1 MAETLRDLTVKIKL
15 DNAQFNSAMNQTKG
29 TVDSASS
36 SISSKLKGIATAVAT
51 GFAVK
56 AVVGFGK
63 ECISAAA
70 NLEEMENKFNVVFAN
85 TGDAMTAWANDYADA
100 IGRSSTEIR
109 TAVSNQADLMIGMG
123 MSEEV
128 AGDLSKKYTELAYDL
143 ASFNNVND
151 ATALEAMTKAMFGET
166 EMAKQLGLNLSV
178 TTMKNSEYVKSLG
191 KNWDAMTQAEK
202 AEAYYQEALKQ
213 SVNAI
218 GDAERSSGS
227 YTNQMKRL
235 ESAKTRLYEVIGTQL
250 LPIFTPLVTMMGNVV
265 TNASKIIE
273 AFFGV
278 YNSTGSLSEA
288 FEAIGVDISGLQ
300 VIWEAMTTFLNDT
313 YQTMIAPLIDG
324 FKEMINDMAQ
334 KFADNS
340 GKIESCFENVGSVI
354 SDIWTSV
361 IQPVWDFFMDYIF
374 TLWDI
379 FNENIGNV
387 LDLWDTVSQ
396 AIKSIWENLLKP
408 VFEKVMEWVRK
419 LFDKFNEYMPQI
431 QRVVDEVFGMI
442 KSAWET
448 ALKPAFEAIGSFLKN
463 VLFPVF
469 DAVFTYGIMPVVE
482 TVFQTI
488 IKLWDNSLKP
498 MFQGV
503 IDFIGGVFT
512 GDWKRAWQG
521 VSDIFGG
528 IWNGLKTI
536 AKAPLNAI
544 INMVNTLIGGL
555 NKLKLPD
562 WVPGI
567 GGKGINIPKIPTLW
581 KGSNYTLGGLT
592 LVGEQGPEL
601 VNMPRGASVTPAHK
615 TEQLLNTPNAT
626 PQQVS
631 IVVQTM
637 LDGKVLAETVTPYTD
652 IVSGNRLNLS
662 KRGVLV

>member
-1 MAETLRDLTVKIKL
+1 MAEALRDLTVKIKL

-36 SISSKLKGIATAVAT
+36 SIAGKLKGIATAVAT

-63 ECISAAA
+63 ECLNAAA
-70 NLEEMENKFNVVFAN
+70 TLEEMENKFNVVFAN
-85 TGDAMTAWANDYADA
+85 TGDAMTEWANDYANA

-109 TAVSNQADLMIGMG
+109 TAISNQADLMIGMG

-166 EMAKQLGLNLSV
+166 EMAKQLGLNLNA
-178 TTMKNSEYVKSLG
+178 TTMQNSEYVKSLG

-250 LPIFTPLVTMMGNVV
+250 LPIFTPLVTMMGNIV
-265 TNASKIIE
+265 TQAAKLIE

-288 FEAIGVDISGLQ
+288 FASIGVDITGLQ
-300 VIWEAMTTFLNDT
+300 AIWQSMTSFFEET
-313 YQTMIAPLIDG
+313 YQGMIVPLSDG
-324 FKEMINDMAQ
+324 FREMFSDMAQ
-334 KFADNS
+334 KFAENS
-340 GKIESCFENVGSVI
+340 GKIESCFENVGAVI
-354 SDIWTSV
+354 SDIWSSV
-361 IQPVWDFFMDYIF
+361 IQPVWDFFMDYLF
-374 TLWDI
+374 TLWDV

-387 LDLWDTVSQ
+387 LDLWDTVSK

-408 VFEKVMEWVRK
+408 VFEQVMDWVRK
-419 LFDKFNEYMPQI
+419 LFDKFKEYMPQI
-431 QRVVDEVFGMI
+431 QRVVDEVFTMI
-442 KSAWET
+442 KKLWET
-448 ALKPAFEAIGSFLKN
+448 ALKPAFEAIGTFLKG
-463 VLFPVF
+463 VLLPVF
-469 DAVFTYGIMPVVE
+469 NTVFTYGIMPVVE
-482 TVFQTI
+482 TAFQTI
-488 IKLWDNSLKP
+488 IKLWDRSLKP
-498 MFQGV
+498 AFQGI

-512 GDWKRAWQG
+512 GNWRRAWQG
-521 VSDIFGG
+521 VSDIFSG

-536 AKAPLNAI
+536 ARAPINAI

-555 NKLKLPD
+555 NKIKLPD
-562 WVPGI
+562 WVKEKVAQYKDGEF
-567 GGKGINIPKIPTLW
+567 GGSLSNNIVHKIKKLY
-581 KGSNYTLGGLT
+581 N
-592 LVGEQGPEL
+592 
-601 VNMPRGASVTPAHK
+601 
-615 TEQLLNTPNAT
+615 
-626 PQQVS
+626 
-631 IVVQTM
+631 VVRDRKWSSYLSEKKDSSTFF
-637 LDGKVLAETVTPYTD
+637 P
-652 IVSGNRLNLS
+652 IFNRLINQFCLGLI
-662 KRGVLV
+662 KWKLKNAQNVLQKNI

>member
-1 MAETLRDLTVKIKL
+1 
-15 DNAQFNSAMNQTKG
+15 
-29 TVDSASS
+29 
-36 SISSKLKGIATAVAT
+36 
-51 GFAVK
+51 
-56 AVVGFGK
+56 
-63 ECISAAA
+63 
-70 NLEEMENKFNVVFAN
+70 
-85 TGDAMTAWANDYADA
+85 
-100 IGRSSTEIR
+100 
-109 TAVSNQADLMIGMG
+109 
-123 MSEEV
+123 
-128 AGDLSKKYTELAYDL
+128 
-143 ASFNNVND
+143 
-151 ATALEAMTKAMFGET
+151 
-166 EMAKQLGLNLSV
+166 MAKQLGLNLNA
-178 TTMKNSEYVKSLG
+178 TTMQNSEYVKSLG
-191 KNWDAMTQAEK
+191 KSWDSLTQAEK

-250 LPIFTPLVTMMGNVV
+250 LPIFTPLVTMMGDVV

-324 FKEMINDMAQ
+324 FKEMVNDMAQ

-379 FNENIGNV
+379 FNENIGNI

-419 LFDKFNEYMPQI
+419 LFDKFNEYMPEI
-431 QRVVDEVFGMI
+431 QRVVDEVFNMI
-442 KSAWET
+442 KSLWET
-448 ALKPAFEAIGSFLKN
+448 ALKPAFEAIGSFLET
-463 VLFPVF
+463 VLLPIF
-469 DAVFTYGIMPVVE
+469 DAVFTYGIMPVVD
-482 TVFQTI
+482 TAFQTI
-488 IKLWDNSLKP
+488 IDLWDNSLKP

-512 GDWKRAWQG
+512 GDWSRAWQG

-528 IWNGLKTI
+528 IWEGLKTI
-536 AKAPLNAI
+536 AKTPLNAI

-555 NKLKLPD
+555 NKLQLPE
-562 WVPGI
+562 WIPGI

-601 VNMPRGASVTPAHK
+601 VNMPRGASVTPSHK
-615 TEQLLNTPNAT
+615 TEQLLNTTNAT

>member
-1 MAETLRDLTVKIKL
+1 MAEALRDLTVKIKL

-29 TVDSASS
+29 TVDSTSS

-63 ECISAAA
+63 ECLSAAA
-70 NLEEMENKFNVVFAN
+70 TLEEMENKFNVVFAN
-85 TGDAMTAWANDYADA
+85 TGDAMTEWANDYANA

-109 TAVSNQADLMIGMG
+109 TAISNQADLMIGMG

-178 TTMKNSEYVKSLG
+178 TTMQNSEYVKSLG
-191 KNWDAMTQAEK
+191 KKWDALTQAEK

-250 LPIFTPLVTMMGNVV
+250 LPIFTPLVTMMGNIV
-265 TNASKIIE
+265 TQAAKLIE

-288 FEAIGVDISGLQ
+288 FASIGVDITGLQ
-300 VIWEAMTTFLNDT
+300 AIWQSMTSFFEET
-313 YQTMIAPLIDG
+313 YQGMIVPLIDG
-324 FKEMINDMAQ
+324 FREMFSDMAQ
-334 KFADNS
+334 KFAENS
-340 GKIESCFENVGSVI
+340 GKIESCFENVGAVI
-354 SDIWTSV
+354 SDIWSSV
-361 IQPVWDFFMDYIF
+361 IQPVWDFFMDYLF
-374 TLWDI
+374 TLWDV

-387 LDLWDTVSQ
+387 LDLWDTVSK

-408 VFEKVMEWVRK
+408 VFEQVMDWVRK
-419 LFDKFNEYMPQI
+419 LFDKFKEYMPQI
-431 QRVVDEVFGMI
+431 QRVVDEVFTMI
-442 KSAWET
+442 KKLWET
-448 ALKPAFEAIGSFLKN
+448 ALKPAFEAIGTFLKG
-463 VLFPVF
+463 VLLPVF
-469 DAVFTYGIMPVVE
+469 NTVFTYGIMPVVE

-488 IKLWDNSLKP
+488 IKLWDRSLKP
-498 MFQGV
+498 AFQGI

-512 GDWKRAWQG
+512 GNWRRAWQG
-521 VSDIFGG
+521 VSDIFSG

-536 AKAPLNAI
+536 ARAPINAI
-544 INMVNTLIGGL
+544 INMINTLIGGL
-555 NKLKLPD
+555 NKIKLPD
-562 WVPGI
+562 WVPGL

-615 TEQLLNTPNAT
+615 TEQMLNNAGGT
-626 PQQVS
+626 VE
-631 IVVQTM
+631 IVLKIDNFYNNT
-637 LDGKVLAETVTPYTD
+637 AND
-652 IVSGNRLNLS
+652 IEKIADELTYLIRRKKIALG
-662 KRGVLV
+662 GV

>member
-1 MAETLRDLTVKIKL
+1 
-15 DNAQFNSAMNQTKG
+15 
-29 TVDSASS
+29 
-36 SISSKLKGIATAVAT
+36 
-51 GFAVK
+51 
-56 AVVGFGK
+56 
-63 ECISAAA
+63 
-70 NLEEMENKFNVVFAN
+70 
-85 TGDAMTAWANDYADA
+85 
-100 IGRSSTEIR
+100 
-109 TAVSNQADLMIGMG
+109 
-123 MSEEV
+123 
-128 AGDLSKKYTELAYDL
+128 
-143 ASFNNVND
+143 
-151 ATALEAMTKAMFGET
+151 
-166 EMAKQLGLNLSV
+166 
-178 TTMKNSEYVKSLG
+178 
-191 KNWDAMTQAEK
+191 
-202 AEAYYQEALKQ
+202 
-213 SVNAI
+213 
-218 GDAERSSGS
+218 
-227 YTNQMKRL
+227 
-235 ESAKTRLYEVIGTQL
+235 
-250 LPIFTPLVTMMGNVV
+250 MMGDIV

-419 LFDKFNEYMPQI
+419 LFDKFKEYMPQI

-469 DAVFTYGIMPVVE
+469 DVVFTYGIMPVVE

-512 GDWKRAWQG
+512 GDWRRAWQG

-544 INMVNTLIGGL
+544 INMVNALIGGL

-601 VNMPRGASVTPAHK
+601 VNMPRGASVTPSHK
-615 TEQLLNTPNAT
+615 TEQLLNATNAT

>member
-1 MAETLRDLTVKIKL
+1 
-15 DNAQFNSAMNQTKG
+15 
-29 TVDSASS
+29 
-36 SISSKLKGIATAVAT
+36 
-51 GFAVK
+51 
-56 AVVGFGK
+56 
-63 ECISAAA
+63 
-70 NLEEMENKFNVVFAN
+70 
-85 TGDAMTAWANDYADA
+85 
-100 IGRSSTEIR
+100 
-109 TAVSNQADLMIGMG
+109 
-123 MSEEV
+123 
-128 AGDLSKKYTELAYDL
+128 
-143 ASFNNVND
+143 
-151 ATALEAMTKAMFGET
+151 
-166 EMAKQLGLNLSV
+166 MAKQLGLNLNA
-178 TTMKNSEYVKSLG
+178 TTMQNSEYVKSLG
-191 KNWDAMTQAEK
+191 KSWDSLTQAEK

-235 ESAKTRLYEVIGTQL
+235 ESAKTRLCEVIGTQL
-250 LPIFTPLVTMMGNVV
+250 LPIFTPLVTMMGDVV

-387 LDLWDTVSQ
+387 LGLWDTVSQ

-419 LFDKFNEYMPQI
+419 LFDKFKEYMPQI

-469 DAVFTYGIMPVVE
+469 DVVFTYGIMPVVE

-498 MFQGV
+498 MFQGI

-512 GDWKRAWQG
+512 GDWSRAWQG

-528 IWNGLKTI
+528 VWDGLKTI

-562 WVPGI
+562 WVRGI
-567 GGKGINIPKIPTLW
+567 GGKGINIPEIPTLW

>member
-1 MAETLRDLTVKIKL
+1 
-15 DNAQFNSAMNQTKG
+15 
-29 TVDSASS
+29 
-36 SISSKLKGIATAVAT
+36 
-51 GFAVK
+51 
-56 AVVGFGK
+56 
-63 ECISAAA
+63 
-70 NLEEMENKFNVVFAN
+70 
-85 TGDAMTAWANDYADA
+85 
-100 IGRSSTEIR
+100 
-109 TAVSNQADLMIGMG
+109 
-123 MSEEV
+123 
-128 AGDLSKKYTELAYDL
+128 
-143 ASFNNVND
+143 
-151 ATALEAMTKAMFGET
+151 
-166 EMAKQLGLNLSV
+166 
-178 TTMKNSEYVKSLG
+178 
-191 KNWDAMTQAEK
+191 
-202 AEAYYQEALKQ
+202 
-213 SVNAI
+213 
-218 GDAERSSGS
+218 
-227 YTNQMKRL
+227 
-235 ESAKTRLYEVIGTQL
+235 
-250 LPIFTPLVTMMGNVV
+250 MMGDIV

-419 LFDKFNEYMPQI
+419 LFDKFKEYMPQI

-469 DAVFTYGIMPVVE
+469 DVVFTYGIMPVVE

-512 GDWKRAWQG
+512 GDWRRAWQG

-592 LVGEQGPEL
+592 LVGKN
-601 VNMPRGASVTPAHK
+601 VCHA
-615 TEQLLNTPNAT
+615 
-626 PQQVS
+626 
-631 IVVQTM
+631 I
-637 LDGKVLAETVTPYTD
+637 
-652 IVSGNRLNLS
+652 
-662 KRGVLV
+662 

>member
-1 MAETLRDLTVKIKL
+1 MAEALRDLTVKIKL

-56 AVVGFGK
+56 AVVSFGK
-63 ECISAAA
+63 ECLSAAA
-70 NLEEMENKFNVVFAN
+70 TLEEMENKFNVVFAN

-109 TAVSNQADLMIGMG
+109 TAISNQADLMIGMG

-178 TTMKNSEYVKSLG
+178 TTMQNSEYVKSLG
-191 KNWDAMTQAEK
+191 KKWDAMTQAEK

-265 TNASKIIE
+265 TNAAKLIE

-288 FEAIGVDISGLQ
+288 FASIGIDITRLQAIWQTMSN
-300 VIWEAMTTFLNDT
+300 FLNDT

-324 FKEMINDMAQ
+324 FIELSSDMGE
-334 KFADNS
+334 KFSDISVNIQQS
-340 GKIESCFENVGSVI
+340 FSFVGQVI
-354 SDIWTSV
+354 SDVWYSV
-361 IQPVWDFFMDYIF
+361 IQPVWELFMDYIF
-374 TLWDI
+374 TVWDF
-379 FNENIGNV
+379 FNENITNIMR
-387 LDLWDTVSQ
+387 LWNIVAE
-396 AIKSIWENLLKP
+396 AIKKAWESILKP
-408 VFEKVMEWVRK
+408 VFEKVIEWVRK
-419 LFDKFNEYMPQI
+419 LFDKFNEYMPEI
-431 QRVVDEVFGMI
+431 QRVVDEVFIMI
-442 KSAWET
+442 KTAWET
-448 ALKPAFEAIGSFLKN
+448 ALKPAFEAIGAFLKN
-463 VLFPVF
+463 VLLPVF

-498 MFQGV
+498 MFQGI

-512 GDWKRAWQG
+512 GNWSRAWQG
-521 VSDIFGG
+521 VSNIFSG

-544 INMVNTLIGGL
+544 INMVNALIGGL
-555 NKLKLPD
+555 NKIKLPD
-562 WVPGI
+562 WVPGL

-615 TEQLLNTPNAT
+615 TEQMLNNASS
-626 PQQVS
+626 PVE
-631 IVVQTM
+631 IVLKIDNFYNNT
-637 LDGKVLAETVTPYTD
+637 AND
-652 IVSGNRLNLS
+652 IEKIADELTYLIRRKKIALG
-662 KRGVLV
+662 GV

>member
-1 MAETLRDLTVKIKL
+1 M
-15 DNAQFNSAMNQTKG
+15 
-29 TVDSASS
+29 
-36 SISSKLKGIATAVAT
+36 
-51 GFAVK
+51 
-56 AVVGFGK
+56 
-63 ECISAAA
+63 
-70 NLEEMENKFNVVFAN
+70 
-85 TGDAMTAWANDYADA
+85 
-100 IGRSSTEIR
+100 
-109 TAVSNQADLMIGMG
+109 
-123 MSEEV
+123 
-128 AGDLSKKYTELAYDL
+128 
-143 ASFNNVND
+143 SFNNVND

-166 EMAKQLGLNLSV
+166 EMAKQLGLNLNA
-178 TTMKNSEYVKSLG
+178 TTMQNSEYVKSLG
-191 KNWDAMTQAEK
+191 KSWDSLTQAEK

-250 LPIFTPLVTMMGNVV
+250 LPIFTPLVTMMGDIV

-324 FKEMINDMAQ
+324 FKEMVNDMAQ

-469 DAVFTYGIMPVVE
+469 DVVFTYGIMPVVE

-512 GDWKRAWQG
+512 GDWRRAWQG

-615 TEQLLNTPNAT
+615 TEQMLNNAGGA
-626 PQQVS
+626 VE
-631 IVVQTM
+631 IVLKIDNFYNNT
-637 LDGKVLAETVTPYTD
+637 AND
-652 IVSGNRLNLS
+652 IEKIADELTYLIRRKKIALG
-662 KRGVLV
+662 GV

>member
-1 MAETLRDLTVKIKL
+1 
-15 DNAQFNSAMNQTKG
+15 
-29 TVDSASS
+29 
-36 SISSKLKGIATAVAT
+36 
-51 GFAVK
+51 
-56 AVVGFGK
+56 
-63 ECISAAA
+63 
-70 NLEEMENKFNVVFAN
+70 
-85 TGDAMTAWANDYADA
+85 
-100 IGRSSTEIR
+100 
-109 TAVSNQADLMIGMG
+109 
-123 MSEEV
+123 
-128 AGDLSKKYTELAYDL
+128 
-143 ASFNNVND
+143 
-151 ATALEAMTKAMFGET
+151 MTKAMFGET
-166 EMAKQLGLNLSV
+166 EMAKQLGLNLNA
-178 TTMKNSEYVKSLG
+178 TTMQNSEYVKSLG
-191 KNWDAMTQAEK
+191 KSWDSLTQAEK

-250 LPIFTPLVTMMGNVV
+250 LPIFTPLVTMMGDVV

-324 FKEMINDMAQ
+324 FKEMVNDMAQ

-419 LFDKFNEYMPQI
+419 LFDKFKEYMPQI
-431 QRVVDEVFGMI
+431 QRVVDEAFGMI

-463 VLFPVF
+463 VLFPV
-469 DAVFTYGIMPVVE
+469 I
-482 TVFQTI
+482 
-488 IKLWDNSLKP
+488 
-498 MFQGV
+498 
-503 IDFIGGVFT
+503 
-512 GDWKRAWQG
+512 
-521 VSDIFGG
+521 
-528 IWNGLKTI
+528 
-536 AKAPLNAI
+536 
-544 INMVNTLIGGL
+544 
-555 NKLKLPD
+555 
-562 WVPGI
+562 VPC
-567 GGKGINIPKIPTLW
+567 L
-581 KGSNYTLGGLT
+581 
-592 LVGEQGPEL
+592 
-601 VNMPRGASVTPAHK
+601 
-615 TEQLLNTPNAT
+615 
-626 PQQVS
+626 
-631 IVVQTM
+631 
-637 LDGKVLAETVTPYTD
+637 
-652 IVSGNRLNLS
+652 
-662 KRGVLV
+662 

>member
-1 MAETLRDLTVKIKL
+1 MNKL
-15 DNAQFNSAMNQTKG
+15 
-29 TVDSASS
+29 
-36 SISSKLKGIATAVAT
+36 
-51 GFAVK
+51 
-56 AVVGFGK
+56 
-63 ECISAAA
+63 
-70 NLEEMENKFNVVFAN
+70 
-85 TGDAMTAWANDYADA
+85 
-100 IGRSSTEIR
+100 
-109 TAVSNQADLMIGMG
+109 
-123 MSEEV
+123 
-128 AGDLSKKYTELAYDL
+128 
-143 ASFNNVND
+143 SFNNVND

-166 EMAKQLGLNLSV
+166 EMAKRLGLNLSV

-324 FKEMINDMAQ
+324 FKEMVNDMAQ

-354 SDIWTSV
+354 SDVWTSV

-419 LFDKFNEYMPQI
+419 LFDKFKEYMPEI

-448 ALKPAFEAIGSFLKN
+448 ALKPAFEAIGSFLEN

-469 DAVFTYGIMPVVE
+469 DAVFTYGIMPVVD

-488 IKLWDNSLKP
+488 IELWDNSLKP
-498 MFQGV
+498 MFQGI

-512 GDWKRAWQG
+512 GDWSQAWQG

-528 IWNGLKTI
+528 IWDGLETI
-536 AKAPLNAI
+536 AKTPINAI
-544 INMVNTLIGGL
+544 INMINTLIGGL
-555 NKLKLPD
+555 NKIKLPD
-562 WVPGI
+562 WVPGL

-615 TEQLLNTPNAT
+615 TEQMLNNASGS
-626 PQQVS
+626 VE
-631 IVVQTM
+631 IVLKIDNFYNNT
-637 LDGKVLAETVTPYTD
+637 AND
-652 IVSGNRLNLS
+652 IEKIADELTYLIRRKKIALG
-662 KRGVLV
+662 GV

>member
-1 MAETLRDLTVKIKL
+1 MAEALRDLTVKIKL

-56 AVVGFGK
+56 AVVSFGK
-63 ECISAAA
+63 ECLSAAA
-70 NLEEMENKFNVVFAN
+70 TLEEMENKFNVVFAN

-109 TAVSNQADLMIGMG
+109 TAISNQADLMIGMG

-178 TTMKNSEYVKSLG
+178 TTMQNSEYVKSLG
-191 KNWDAMTQAEK
+191 KKWDAMTQAEK

-265 TNASKIIE
+265 TNAAKLIE

-288 FEAIGVDISGLQ
+288 FASIGIDITRLQAIWQTMSN
-300 VIWEAMTTFLNDT
+300 FLNDT

-324 FKEMINDMAQ
+324 FIELSSDMGE
-334 KFADNS
+334 KFSDISVNIQQS
-340 GKIESCFENVGSVI
+340 FSFVGQVI
-354 SDIWTSV
+354 SDVWYSV
-361 IQPVWDFFMDYIF
+361 IQPVWELFMDYIF
-374 TLWDI
+374 TVWDF
-379 FNENIGNV
+379 FNENITNIMR
-387 LDLWDTVSQ
+387 LWNIVAE
-396 AIKSIWENLLKP
+396 AIKKAWESILKP

-419 LFDKFNEYMPQI
+419 LFDKFNEYMPEI
-431 QRVVDEVFGMI
+431 QRVVDEVFIMI
-442 KSAWET
+442 KTAWET
-448 ALKPAFEAIGSFLKN
+448 ALKPAFEAIGAFLKN
-463 VLFPVF
+463 VLLPVF

-498 MFQGV
+498 MFQGI

-512 GDWKRAWQG
+512 GNWSRAWQG
-521 VSDIFGG
+521 VSNIFSG

-536 AKAPLNAI
+536 ARAPINAI
-544 INMVNTLIGGL
+544 INMINTLIGGL
-555 NKLKLPD
+555 NKIKLPD
-562 WVPGI
+562 WVPGL

-592 LVGEQGPEL
+592 LVGKN
-601 VNMPRGASVTPAHK
+601 VCHA
-615 TEQLLNTPNAT
+615 
-626 PQQVS
+626 
-631 IVVQTM
+631 I
-637 LDGKVLAETVTPYTD
+637 
-652 IVSGNRLNLS
+652 
-662 KRGVLV
+662 